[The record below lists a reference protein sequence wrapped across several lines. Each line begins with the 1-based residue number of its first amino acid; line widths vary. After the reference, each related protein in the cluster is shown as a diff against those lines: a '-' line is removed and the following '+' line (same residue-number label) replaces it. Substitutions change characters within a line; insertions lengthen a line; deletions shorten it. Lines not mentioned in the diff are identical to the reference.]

1 MKVNEIEINGKIYRA
16 NYIKN
21 SNICDICES
30 CDLKANCNDDSE
42 DNIIFELCQ
51 RNPFKWCFK
60 EVTFEKFIGYS
71 FYKFSTGTVFN
82 VSHIKHIVDM
92 GYVELCIEDP
102 TKYGFTILM
111 ANSVVIFVRFDT
123 KTIATR
129 ERNKFI
135 KFIEKYGYANNS
147 K

>member
-16 NYIKN
+16 NYIKD

-30 CDLKANCNDDSE
+30 CDLKSNCNDDSE

-60 EVTFEKFIGYS
+60 EVKQKENVNIKFYR
-71 FYKFSTGTVFN
+71 FSTGAVFN
-82 VSHIKHIVDM
+82 INHINHIITIGEIKH
-92 GYVELCIEDP
+92 YEDGD
-102 TKYGFTILM
+102 YSFTI
-111 ANSVVIFVRFDT
+111 S
-123 KTIATR
+123 TIDWTVSIINKSKLILTR

-135 KFIEKYGYANNS
+135 KFIEEYGY
-147 K
+147 

>member
-16 NYIKN
+16 TYIKD
-21 SNICDICES
+21 SNVCDICDS
-30 CDLKANCNDDSE
+30 CDLKSNCNDDSD

-60 EVTFEKFIGYS
+60 EAQFEDFNKHS

-82 VSHIKHIVDM
+82 INHIKDIIDM

-111 ANSVVIFVRFDT
+111 TNSVVIFVRFDT
-123 KTIATR
+123 KAIATR

-135 KFIEKYGYANNS
+135 KFIEEYETLDK
-147 K
+147 